1 VPTTEDEDKTI
12 YKVVVNGEEQYSIW
26 PKDRDNALG
35 WRDEG
40 TFGLKAVCLEHIGKV
55 WTDMRPLSLR
65 RHMEEHARKMAEQ
78 PPEPP
83 KVEAQADVDAEPRSK
98 LPPIV
103 EKLSQGDHPVT
114 MIRYKDLA
122 DLKQAIERG
131 TVLVKFTG
139 TRGGTEIGISLD
151 DASKAVDLTS
161 DKIDLCGTLTLDY
174 QPVKC
179 LVTVDPETRSGVGH
193 LEPIA
198 A

>member
-1 VPTTEDEDKTI
+1 MPTTDDEDKTI
-12 YKVVVNGEEQYSIW
+12 YKVVVNEEEQYSIW

-40 TFGLKAVCLEHIGKV
+40 VFGPKQVCLDHIGKV

-78 PPEPP
+78 PPLVEP
-83 KVEAQADVDAEPRSK
+83 QHSAEPAQPHG

-103 EKLSQGDHPVT
+103 AKLSQGDHPVT
-114 MIRYKDLA
+114 LTRYKDLTE
-122 DLKQAIERG
+122 LKQAIDRG

-139 TRGGTEIGISLD
+139 TQGGTEIGISLD
-151 DASKAVDLTS
+151 SASKASDLS
-161 DKIDLCGTLTLDY
+161 AANIDLCGTLTLDY

-179 LVTVDPETRSGVGH
+179 LVSVDTSTREGH
-193 LEPIA
+193 GRLEPIA